1 MTEITS
7 SKENTIKFLRAQNVL
22 KRSVAC
28 PGPSIAGTRSTP
40 CGNYMV
46 LKSTKDSKDGETWR
60 CRKSHSVV
68 KGDLKYNVK
77 NVKLTIRHESWL
89 VDSKVKL
96 ELITE
101 LIYLWSQGFTVN
113 ETMHEL
119 GLSKKTVIEW
129 HHFFHKSC
137 FTTVMDKSEMIGGNG
152 IEVEIDESKFG
163 KRKYYRGHRVEG
175 QWVFGGREKYNK
187 KKVFMVP
194 VQDRKKTT
202 LMPLIQRW
210 IHPGSIIHSDCWKAY
225 HDIEKYGYT
234 HVTVNHSKDFIDRK
248 SAACTNGIESDWRHA
263 KVTMPRYG
271 VHRGMHAG
279 YLAEFM
285 WRRLHM
291 DDDRFIT
298 LINDINNAFSKK
310 YLCGLPTSMK

>member
-1 MTEITS
+1 MLTEITS
-7 SKENTIKFLRAQNVL
+7 TKETTIKFLHTQGVL
-22 KRSVAC
+22 KSTVIC
-28 PGPSIAGTRSTP
+28 PGPSVGSGRSSP
-40 CGNYMV
+40 CGHYMI
-46 LKSTKDSKDGETWR
+46 LKKTNDSKDGETWR
-60 CRKSHSVV
+60 CRKQHSVV
-68 KGDLKYNVK
+68 KGDLKYSVK

-89 VDSKVKL
+89 VDSKVPL

-101 LIYLWSQGFTVN
+101 LIYLWSQAFSVD
-113 ETMHEL
+113 EIMHEL

-129 HHFFHKSC
+129 SHFFRESC
-137 FTTVMDKSEMIGGNG
+137 FTTVMDQSEMIGGNG

-194 VQDRKKTT
+194 VKDRKKTT
-202 LMPLIQRW
+202 LIPLIKRW
-210 IHPGSIIHSDCWKAY
+210 IAPGTIIHSDCWKAY
-225 HDIEKYGYT
+225 HDLGCMGYT
-234 HVTVNHSKDFIDRK
+234 HVTVNHSKEFIQN
-248 SAACTNGIESDWRHA
+248 AACTNGIESDWRHA

-285 WRRLHM
+285 WRRKHM
-291 DDDRFIT
+291 DSDRFIT
-298 LINDINNAFSKK
+298 LIQDINIGFQKK
-310 YLCGLPTSMK
+310 YLDTLPKSLR